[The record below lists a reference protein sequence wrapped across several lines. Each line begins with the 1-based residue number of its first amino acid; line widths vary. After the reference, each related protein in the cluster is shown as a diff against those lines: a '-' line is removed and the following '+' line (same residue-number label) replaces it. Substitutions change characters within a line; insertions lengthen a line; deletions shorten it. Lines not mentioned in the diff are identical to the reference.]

1 MNEQLSKSTLFNFFA
16 GHASPLEK
24 RLINE
29 WLKDTDNQELYFEW
43 MEEWE
48 RKNPQYIPDTRNAL
62 NQFVARID
70 ANIHPVVVSPKEP
83 VRSNHYVWLFVAAS
97 LSLLATLTVYIEW
110 DLLRYKTYSTAYGEI
125 ESFILDDG
133 SKISLNANSSL
144 RVSRFG
150 FGKSTREVFLK
161 GEAEFS
167 VVHTKD
173 DKKFLVHTQDQLEVE
188 VVGTEFVV
196 YSRERGSRVVLS
208 KGKVLLRSLADT
220 TRRAISIMPGEVVT
234 IQKGAFKKLSKQR
247 TTTHTDWKDHRFT
260 FDHTP
265 VQEIAYQVE
274 ERFGIKLLV
283 TDTILARRELT
294 GTYQAENAKEL
305 LDVLVRVLD
314 VKITQNDQKL
324 LLQPR

>member
-24 RLINE
+24 RLIDE
-29 WLKDTDNQELYFEW
+29 WLKDIVNQELYFEW

-48 RKNPQYIPDTRNAL
+48 RENPQYIPDTSNAL
-62 NQFVARID
+62 DLFVTRIN
-70 ANIHPVVVSPKEP
+70 ANSDPVVVKLKEP
-83 VRSNHYVWLFVAAS
+83 VRSNHYLWLFVAAS
-97 LSLLATLTVYIEW
+97 LSLLATLAVYIEW
-110 DLLRYKTYSTAYGEI
+110 DAIRYKTYSTAYGEI
-125 ESFILDDG
+125 ESFVLDDG
-133 SKISLNANSSL
+133 SKIFLNANSSL

-150 FGKSTREVFLK
+150 FGKSTREVFLE

-196 YSRERGSRVVLS
+196 YSRERGSKVVLN
-208 KGKVLLRSLADT
+208 KGKVLIRSLADT
-220 TRRAISIMPGEVVT
+220 SRRTISVRPGEVVT
-234 IQKGAFKKLSKQR
+234 IQKGAFKILPKQR
-247 TTTHTDWKDHRFT
+247 TATHTEWKDHRFT

-294 GTYQAENAKEL
+294 GTYEAENAKEL

-314 VKITQNDQKL
+314 VQIMQNDQKL